1 MKLIG
6 VTGILGSGKT
16 TVSGILKK
24 AGFRVIDLDLLSRLV
39 TDRGDVVREIEEAF
53 GPGVVS
59 EGRLDREGLRDAVF
73 QNDAALRRLE
83 GIIHPRVKAELFAE
97 SARLEREGVGT
108 LVVDGPLLFET
119 GLNEAL
125 DKVVVV
131 STSAERLRERLKR
144 RGMDAL
150 DIERRLSFQIPL
162 EEKEGRAD
170 HVVWNNGTEEDLRG
184 EVETLIR
191 KLRDWEVG

>member
-1 MKLIG
+1 MRLIG

-16 TVSGILKK
+16 TVSGLLKK

-39 TDRGDVVREIEEAF
+39 AERGDVVMEIEEAF

-59 EGRLDREGLRDAVF
+59 EGRLDREGLRDAAF

-83 GIIHPRVKAELFAE
+83 GIIHPRVQAELFEE
-97 SARLEREGVGT
+97 SARLEKEGVGT
-108 LVVDGPLLFET
+108 LIVDGPLLFET
-119 GLNEAL
+119 GLNGLL
-125 DKVVVV
+125 DRVVVV

-144 RGMDAL
+144 RGMDAE

-162 EEKEGRAD
+162 EEKEGWAD
-170 HVVWNNGTEEDLRG
+170 HVVWNNGTEEDLKG

-191 KLRDWEVG
+191 KIRDWEVG